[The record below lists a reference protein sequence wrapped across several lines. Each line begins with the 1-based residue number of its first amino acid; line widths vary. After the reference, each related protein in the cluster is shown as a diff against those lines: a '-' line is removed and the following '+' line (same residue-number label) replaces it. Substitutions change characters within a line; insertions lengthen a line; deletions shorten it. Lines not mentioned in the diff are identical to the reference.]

1 MEVMMGQAWAGVDAG
16 KEFHW
21 AHLLEAERSRGFWQR
36 LFGDD
41 PRISARAGLGKG
53 ST

>member
-1 MEVMMGQAWAGVDAG
+1 MGQAWAGVDAG

-36 LFGDD
+36 LLGT
-41 PRISARAGLGKG
+41 IGMSARAGLGKG